1 VRGLK
6 LDLSFPSDP
15 RLLRVVRSVVGQ
27 LAGLC
32 GFEEDE
38 ARFIVVAVDEA
49 CANIIRHAYEGRTD
63 GDIRLT
69 CSVDNDRMEFTLT
82 DRGRAPRDVARLQ
95 PRSLEELRP
104 GGLGMHL
111 IRSVMDEVRFRFGE
125 EENQL
130 QLTKLL
136 HPDRRVQTGAIIE

>member
-1 VRGLK
+1 VRVLK
-6 LDLSFPSDP
+6 LELSFPSDP

-27 LAGLC
+27 MAGLC

-49 CANIIRHAYEGRTD
+49 CANIIRHAYGGRTD
-63 GDIRLT
+63 GDIRLA
-69 CSVDNDRMEFTLT
+69 CSAEDDRIEFTLI
-82 DRGRAPRDVARLQ
+82 DRGRAPQDVARLQ

-111 IRSVMDEVRFRFGE
+111 IRSVMDQVRFRFGE
-125 EENQL
+125 GENQL

-136 HPDRRVQTGAIIE
+136 HPGRRVPSGAIIE